1 MPPIIRLPNARP
13 GHPRLTINHL
23 KRLKNS
29 MNRQGA
35 LYGAGN
41 NNAYNGAAAL
51 REMNMRRNIALEVGM
66 TQREIAPYYHKYLN
80 LQAANNRRPNRPLQ
94 GRVNRR
100 VRSAARRFLVRP
112 RMSAMRGQL
121 RNMNVRTG
129 SRTATVPI
137 EIRNLIA
144 SAMLRR

>member
-1 MPPIIRLPNARP
+1 MPPILRLPNH
-13 GHPRLTINHL
+13 GRLTVNHL

-41 NNAYNGAAAL
+41 NNNYNGAAAL
-51 REMNMRRNIALEVGM
+51 REMNIRRNIAREVGM

-80 LQAANNRRPNRPLQ
+80 LREANTRRRGNL
-94 GRVNRR
+94 GARVNAR

-121 RNMNVRTG
+121 ASAHIPR
-129 SRTATVPI
+129 
-137 EIRNLIA
+137 EIRNVIA
-144 SAMLRR
+144 SMMLTPRR